1 MKQMRMLL
9 FAVSALLAPAGLQ
22 AGQTFAIC
30 NYTQFEV
37 SFAAAENNGFLSG
50 GSWDVRGWYKIP
62 PGKCIDD
69 SSWGWGGRRTH
80 VGFAFRDSGGTWGS
94 PVFDIPSGSNVSRS
108 DESFC
113 VADDAFE
120 YSLPGDLTSNL
131 LGKSNLPHQPCKA
144 GQYFYPASIYNP
156 APSEGCDAHGFYCAG
171 FAHFDLKLKTD
182 RAIPV
187 GPQAQASGGRPV
199 TRTLILGGEVHFDG
213 QWRYT
218 NGTVLPADLI
228 DQNSGRPPL
237 HPKEQYSTNKA
248 PVQGYIKEIEGV
260 MSSLH
265 TCAQGG
271 FTTMTTRRVNASN
284 LVFDDTGVVGSITV
298 RPSGDPARLPD
309 MEVGGA
315 ALADLYLSSAKLW
328 KLDGCTWVTITCK
341 DARKCAQWRPGN
353 AQPLIEFYVNT
364 PEEAQQV
371 LNLLKELAP
380 FYPEGAA
387 H

>member
-1 MKQMRMLL
+1 MKEMRMVLL
-9 FAVSALLAPAGLQ
+9 AALALLAPAQLY
-22 AGQTFAIC
+22 AIPELEIC
-30 NYTQFEV
+30 NDTRFDV
-37 SFAAAENNGFLSG
+37 SFATAAKNGFLSG
-50 GSWDVRGWYKIP
+50 GTWDVKGWYP
-62 PGKCIDD
+62 LAAGKCIEGDR
-69 SSWGWGGRRTH
+69 WGWDSRPVH
-80 VGFAFRDSGGTWGS
+80 VAFAFRDSTGTRGV
-94 PVFDIPSGSNVSRS
+94 PVFEDPPGYSGMARS
-108 DESFC
+108 DEHFC
-113 VADDAFE
+113 VNDNSFE
-120 YSLPGDLTSNL
+120 YTLPGDVMSYL
-131 LGKSNLPHQPCKA
+131 LGNSELPSRPCRD
-144 GQYFYPASIYNP
+144 GEYLYPASIYDSVP
-156 APSEGCDAHGFYCAG
+156 DPSGYNGFG
-171 FAHFDLKLKTD
+171 HDHFHLKLKTD

-187 GPQAQASGGRPV
+187 GPQAPV
-199 TRTLILGGEVHFDG
+199 TGTLIWGGEVHFDA
-213 QWRYT
+213 QWRYA

-260 MSSLH
+260 MSTLH
-265 TCAQGG
+265 TCAG
-271 FTTMTTRRVNASN
+271 RVNASN

-315 ALADLYLSSAKLW
+315 ALADLYLSGAKLW

-341 DARKCAQWRPGN
+341 DAHKCAQWRPGN